1 MVTMQ
6 LSSTVKQN
14 ETSLEEMDF
23 LRKQAIDKDA
33 RVQELLLEKASL
45 EEQHAKEVDEITET
59 GVQEISELE
68 TKLEHVYDKMI
79 EAESK

>member
-68 TKLEHVYDKMI
+68 TKLEQVYDKMI

>member
-1 MVTMQ
+1 MQ

-68 TKLEHVYDKMI
+68 TKLEQVYDKMI